1 MQNPVLVIG
10 ASGTIG
16 SAVATKLVKYGSSII
31 VHGGSESPRLK
42 KLADKLA
49 VPAIFGDLSK
59 EDIVLK
65 CTDQI
70 QALSPRLSGL
80 VFAAATPFP
89 HKLTLRTDW
98 EVFQQQMDCQL
109 KSFHLVMQHLKNL
122 LESSEDGA
130 RVVVLSTEYVL
141 GSPPIKIAPY
151 LAAKAALTTY
161 AKILSQELLASNI
174 RIQILA
180 PGLIKSALTADIPD
194 EYLQQI
200 AENMPEK
207 RLTDPEEVAH
217 LCAFM
222 MRPEADPL
230 YGTTIQVSRGPRR

>member
-70 QALSPRLSGL
+70 QALSPSLSGL